1 MCFILTINGF
11 FLDKIVIERQDCIS
25 IYGKGTLVK
34 SVLKPTFAYISS
46 LLPTPKEFVK
56 ELNQIL
62 FNFLWKGPDKV
73 TRVSVINEYDK
84 GGLKM
89 TDVDSIVMSL
99 RLAWLKR
106 LFGGNDEFW
115 KRYLLHLLEPYG
127 GFFFFKCNVDIRDY
141 PNLPQF
147 YSELLQWWSEFREM
161 PVSEKDWVHVIW
173 NNKDV
178 RIDKKPIFYKNY
190 YDLGTIYICDLQLH
204 KSVNDSFHLIL
215 EMISKTNFLVWAGLR
230 HSIPHSLKSSTYN
243 AAIGPLQLILEDNI
257 FDVSKKKSK
266 DYYKGLVGRKAQC
279 PKSINKLQNNFNLS
293 LQQLTQI
300 FQLPHTVA
308 LEPYVKV
315 FQYIS
320 SQWYPV
326 YQFQVVPNR
335 LHFKRS
341 LLLLYP
347 GIRDAVSSFLF
358 LSIFKDFMVRLW
370 IFLAPTH
377 K

>member
-1 MCFILTINGF
+1 
-11 FLDKIVIERQDCIS
+11 
-25 IYGKGTLVK
+25 
-34 SVLKPTFAYISS
+34 
-46 LLPTPKEFVK
+46 
-56 ELNQIL
+56 
-62 FNFLWKGPDKV
+62 
-73 TRVSVINEYDK
+73 
-84 GGLKM
+84 
-89 TDVDSIVMSL
+89 
-99 RLAWLKR
+99 
-106 LFGGNDEFW
+106 
-115 KRYLLHLLEPYG
+115 
-127 GFFFFKCNVDIRDY
+127 
-141 PNLPQF
+141 
-147 YSELLQWWSEFREM
+147 M

-178 RIDKKPIFYKNY
+178 RIDKKPIFYKNC
-190 YDLGTIYICDLQLH
+190 YDSGTIYICDLQLH
-204 KSVNDSFHLIL
+204 KSVKDSFHLIL
-215 EMISKTNFLVWAGLR
+215 EMISKTNFLVWAWLR

-266 DYYKGLVGRKAQC
+266 DCYKGLVGRKAQC

-377 K
+377 KWKNATITARHYSRSSDYKMPFSSST